1 MGTKEIEELY
11 STLGDV
17 FIHSYGPILSTLIE
31 EHLPS
36 LWEEIRKRDEE
47 LWKRRKEG
55 KLTTVGIQLFYS
67 RLNALMEKYKKGKNH
82 EQAGKTDSF

>member
-31 EHLPS
+31 EHLP

-55 KLTTVGIQLFYS
+55 KLTIVGIQLFYS
-67 RLNALMEKYKKGKNH
+67 RLNALMEKYKK
-82 EQAGKTDSF
+82 EV

>member
-1 MGTKEIEELY
+1 MRTKEIEELY

-17 FIHSYGPILSTLIE
+17 FIHSYGPILSTFIE
-31 EHLPS
+31 EHPP

-55 KLTTVGIQLFYS
+55 KLTTVGVQLFFS
-67 RLNALMEKYKKGKNH
+67 RLNALMEKYKKGI
-82 EQAGKTDSF
+82 

>member
-1 MGTKEIEELY
+1 MGTKEIGELY

-31 EHLPS
+31 EHLP

-67 RLNALMEKYKKGKNH
+67 RLNALIEKYKKEKNH
-82 EQAGKTDSF
+82 ERAGKTDSF